1 MLYAF
6 IAIAVILL
14 ISLLCYTIYNARKN
28 SSEYLMNMILLSRYN
43 RLLKV
48 MGRKAKFDVSE
59 FELKFE
65 NKDNITDDDILNNVE
80 IIKNVDANFARL
92 QNEKANKS
100 YNLDKL
106 NPIKIM
112 VGCESVK
119 LEQKKNKIT
128 QVLDYA
134 KQIVIKKEL
143 SSDISKFFGNMEGY
157 LLEGYLLFFLQSKVI
172 IVELG
177 DIFNIEVVDMKK
189 VNIKVE
195 KEIVHEVDYDGENPL
210 EELDF
215 RQEEIPNEH
224 ESQGFEILTKVKCN
238 VYNLVLQ
245 VGARTLKTKLH
256 LMRTEDIAKFEK
268 LAGIENK
275 KTFLK

>member
-6 IAIAVILL
+6 IAIAVVLL

-43 RLLKV
+43 RLLKS
-48 MGRKAKFDVSE
+48 MGRKAKIDVSE
-59 FELKFE
+59 FELKFK
-65 NKDNITDDDILNNVE
+65 NKDNITDEDILNNVE

-119 LEQKKNKIT
+119 LDQKKNKVT

-134 KQIVIKKEL
+134 KRIVIKKEL

-157 LLEGYLLFFLQSKVI
+157 LIEGFILFFLENKVVI
-172 IVELG
+172 IEVN
-177 DIFNIEVVDMKK
+177 DIFNIEAVDYKNVK
-189 VNIKVE
+189 LAVQ
-195 KEIVHEVDYDGENPL
+195 KEIVHEVDYDGEYPL
-210 EELDF
+210 DELDF
-215 RQEEIPNEH
+215 RQEEIPNDH
-224 ESQGFEILTKVKCN
+224 EVQGFEIVTKVKCN
-238 VYNLVLQ
+238 IYNLELQ
-245 VGARTLKTKLH
+245 VGARTLKSKLH
-256 LMRTEDIAKFEK
+256 LMRTDDIDKFEK

-275 KTFLK
+275 